1 MVMQGEFFSF
11 LRQVTLICTSKF
23 QSNENL
29 VLAFHL
35 NLKNTYFLAESK
47 EQDSCFDYSA
57 VHVVRLVIMMIE
69 LIELI

>member
-1 MVMQGEFFSF
+1 MKWYFSPRKNF
-11 LRQVTLICTSKF
+11 NRMKIWF
-23 QSNENL
+23 WP
-29 VLAFHL
+29 FHL